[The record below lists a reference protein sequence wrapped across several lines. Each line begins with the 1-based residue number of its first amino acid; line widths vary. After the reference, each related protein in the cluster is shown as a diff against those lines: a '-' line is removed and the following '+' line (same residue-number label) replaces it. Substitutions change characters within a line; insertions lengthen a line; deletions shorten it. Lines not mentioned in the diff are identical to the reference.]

1 MTSFKDLA
9 LIPEIQKSLD
19 DLGFT
24 QPTEIQKRAIPVLL
38 ASETIDVLA
47 QAQTGTGKTLAFG
60 IPLLQKLDPKKRG
73 VQALIVAPTRELVGQ
88 ITASLKDAAKYMNVS
103 IEAIYGGVSIP
114 DQIRKLRQGVQI
126 VVGTPGR
133 LNDHL
138 RRKTLSLNDLRT
150 LVLDEAD
157 IMLDMGFK
165 EEIDEIL
172 SFAPANREIWLF
184 SATVKP
190 GVNAIM
196 KKHMKNTVSIQVTQK
211 MVTAGKTKQ
220 YFCVVPQRY
229 RIGALC
235 RFIDNA
241 PEFYGFVFCPTKI
254 LTSEIA
260 ETLIRRGYKANALHG
275 DLSQAQRNRIIK
287 KFKEKDFPIL
297 VATDVAA
304 RGIDVADLTHVINYS
319 LPDDLESYVHR
330 IGRTGRAGKEGIAI
344 TFVAPSERR
353 KIGLLERKF
362 KVEIQP
368 IDVPTVK
375 EMAHVR
381 THLAEDYIRNLLNE
395 KPNELYEEKL
405 KELLAS
411 YKEDELKNILTA
423 VLYDKFLKDLAKEQ
437 DIPSVQAADLPL
449 HDNLAELFISAGEEK
464 GVTKGDII
472 DALVGTGKVKK
483 DQIQRIKIMRG
494 HTFVVVPADLAEGV
508 VEAIQINPVIND
520 IPVRISIT
528 AEQPSERDQ
537 FRGRP
542 GGRHGSRDSGRGR
555 GRGGFGSQRRGRRDR

>member
-1 MTSFKDLA
+1 
-9 LIPEIQKSLD
+9 
-19 DLGFT
+19 
-24 QPTEIQKRAIPVLL
+24 
-38 ASETIDVLA
+38 
-47 QAQTGTGKTLAFG
+47 
-60 IPLLQKLDPKKRG
+60 
-73 VQALIVAPTRELVGQ
+73 
-88 ITASLKDAAKYMNVS
+88 
-103 IEAIYGGVSIP
+103 
-114 DQIRKLRQGVQI
+114 
-126 VVGTPGR
+126 
-133 LNDHL
+133 
-138 RRKTLSLNDLRT
+138 
-150 LVLDEAD
+150 
-157 IMLDMGFK
+157 MLDMGFK